1 MDSNYETSARDC
13 RYLDESYFE
22 ELYHAFLYAFSDY
35 VMPFDLSE
43 LQFRNHI
50 ITNGVDLNR
59 SIGCFR
65 DGRLIGFTM
74 NGFGMWQGVPT
85 IYDAGTGV
93 FPEYRRQ
100 GLGVLMFE
108 KMLAEFISQ
117 GYRQCLL
124 EVITVNDKAVGLYK
138 KLGFRTTRTLSLLH
152 CPDAMKFVAEL
163 ADPVDLREIGTP
175 DWEYY
180 RSFWDGEPSW
190 QNTPEAIDRSRVKKR
205 FIGAYRD
212 DTCVGYIVFSSKV
225 GRVAQLAVAPEFRR
239 RGIGRQLL
247 MAMVEEMSSEF
258 VPQVIN
264 IDRSIESANSFFEH
278 RGFTEKLAQYEM
290 KCVA

>member
-1 MDSNYETSARDC
+1 MASINETSTCDC
-13 RYLDESYFE
+13 RFLDESYFE

-43 LQFRNHI
+43 VQFRNHI
-50 ITNGVDLNR
+50 VANGVDLNR

-85 IYDAGTGV
+85 VYDAGTGV

-108 KMLAEFISQ
+108 KMLAVFVSQ
-117 GYRQCLL
+117 GYQQCLL
-124 EVITVNDKAVGLYK
+124 EVITTNDKAIGLYN
-138 KLGFRTTRTLSLLH
+138 KLGFQTTRTLSLLH
-152 CPDAMKFVAEL
+152 CPEKLNFPDGVA
-163 ADPVDLREIGTP
+163 DQVDLREIGTP

-190 QNTPEAIDRSRVKKR
+190 QNTPEAIDRSRDKKR
-205 FIGAYRD
+205 FIGAFRGE
-212 DTCVGYIVFSSKV
+212 TCVGYIVFSSKV
-225 GRVAQLAVAPEFRR
+225 GRVAQFAVAPEYRR
-239 RGIGRQLL
+239 RGIGQQLIK
-247 MAMVEEMSSEF
+247 AMIDEMSDDY

-264 IDRSIESANSFFEH
+264 IDCSIASANVFFEN
-278 RGFTEKLAQYEM
+278 RGFTQKLAQYEM